1 MPTIQIENVSKSF
14 SGRVALHP
22 TTLEINAGEFVTIL
36 GGSGSGKTTL
46 LKLINRLHEPDSG
59 IIRVGGEDV
68 SRQPVNKLRLG
79 MGYVIQNSGL
89 FKHLSVAEN
98 IAVVPRL
105 LNWRGSEIRQRVDE
119 MLTLV
124 GLEAGEYR
132 DRYPLQLSGGQQQ
145 RVGLAR
151 ALAGNPPLLLM
162 DEPFGAV
169 DPIVRQRLQDE
180 MLALKARLGK
190 TIVFVTHDVQEAFKL
205 GDRVMMMQD
214 GQVHQYDTPDIIM
227 NRPADDFVESLVE
240 AGGPQSLS
248 MLETGR
254 DHSKLSRLK
263 PSLSSLGSGTSLKP
277 CYS

>member
-1 MPTIQIENVSKSF
+1 MPTIQLENVSKSF
-14 SGRVALHP
+14 AGRIALHP
-22 TTLEINAGEFVTIL
+22 TSLEIGAGEFVTIL

-46 LKLINRLHEPDSG
+46 LKLINRLHEPDTG
-59 IIRVGGEDV
+59 IIRLSGEDL
-68 SRQPVNKLRLG
+68 SKQPVNKMRLS

-89 FKHLSVAEN
+89 FKHLTVAEN

-105 LNWRGSEIRQRVDE
+105 LNWRKSEISQRVDE
-119 MLTLV
+119 MLELV
-124 GLEAGEYR
+124 GLEAGQYR

-151 ALAGNPPLLLM
+151 ALAGNPPVLLM

-180 MLALKARLGK
+180 MLALQAQLGK

-214 GQVHQYDTPDIIM
+214 GEVHQYDTPDAIM

-240 AGGPQSLS
+240 AGGPQG
-248 MLETGR
+248 M
-254 DHSKLSRLK
+254 
-263 PSLSSLGSGTSLKP
+263 SSLDSGSKSKNQHPSYTRAGRGFSLKP
-277 CYS
+277 CYT

>member
-1 MPTIQIENVSKSF
+1 MPTIQLENVSKSF
-14 SGRVALHP
+14 AGRIALHP
-22 TTLEINAGEFVTIL
+22 TSLEIGAGEFVTIL

-46 LKLINRLHEPDSG
+46 LKLINRLHEPDTG
-59 IIRVGGEDV
+59 IIRLSGEDL
-68 SRQPVNKLRLG
+68 SKQPVNKMRLS

-89 FKHLSVAEN
+89 FKHLTVAEN

-105 LNWRGSEIRQRVDE
+105 LNWRKSEISQRVDE
-119 MLTLV
+119 MLELV
-124 GLEAGEYR
+124 GLEAGQYR

-151 ALAGNPPLLLM
+151 ALAGNPPVLLM

-180 MLALKARLGK
+180 MLALKAQLGK

-214 GQVHQYDTPDIIM
+214 GEVHQYDTPDAIM

-240 AGGPQSLS
+240 AGGPQGMSS
-248 MLETGR
+248 MDTASKSRTQHAPYARTGR
-254 DHSKLSRLK
+254 
-263 PSLSSLGSGTSLKP
+263 GFSLKP
-277 CYS
+277 CYT